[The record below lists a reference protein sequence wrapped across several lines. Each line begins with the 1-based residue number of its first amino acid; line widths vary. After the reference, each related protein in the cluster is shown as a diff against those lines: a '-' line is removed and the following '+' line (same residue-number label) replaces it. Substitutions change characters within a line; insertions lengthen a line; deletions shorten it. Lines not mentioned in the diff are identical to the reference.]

1 MQIPLLEGISAACAS
16 GALKS
21 MSGVL
26 SAKARFISESGSVK
40 AATSGRNCSGIWS
53 SGILATSAPGGSS
66 MTIRLTRPRSA
77 AGSPIQKSS
86 PAGAAIS
93 SAKNVPTLRPDTRL
107 ITSPTSQP
115 NVRPWYPCAVPGSHT
130 GRCAASAA
138 TIGSQA
144 SRSASGR
151 GWSMT
156 GSPARCDS
164 SQRTGMSAFPSAA
177 NSGQ

>member
-1 MQIPLLEGISAACAS
+1 MI
-16 GALKS
+16 
-21 MSGVL
+21 
-26 SAKARFISESGSVK
+26 
-40 AATSGRNCSGIWS
+40 
-53 SGILATSAPGGSS
+53 
-66 MTIRLTRPRSA
+66 IRLTRPRSA

-115 NVRPWYPCAVPGSHT
+115 NVRPWYPCAVPGSQT

-138 TIGSQA
+138 AIGSQA

-151 GWSMT
+151 GLSMA

-164 SQRTGMSAFPSAA
+164 SQRTGISAFPWAA